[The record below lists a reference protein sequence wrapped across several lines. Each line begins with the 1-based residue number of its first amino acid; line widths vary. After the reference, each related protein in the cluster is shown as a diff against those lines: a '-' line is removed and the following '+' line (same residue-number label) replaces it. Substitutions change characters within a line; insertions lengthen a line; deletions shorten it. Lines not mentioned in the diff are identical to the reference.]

1 MVFQYVVKGG
11 IILIVSERIIIKS
24 LLYQLFKFGNV
35 SITAD
40 RYIQILE
47 MEKEP
52 QFKGFV
58 CPSASETIALCREQK
73 IHRKKDCRQNKNNKS
88 RAGNRRK
95 VAPES

>member
-24 LLYQLFKFGNV
+24 LLYQVFKFGNV

-52 QFKGFV
+52 QFKSFV
-58 CPSASETIALCREQK
+58 CPSASETIALCKVDSLIK
-73 IHRKKDCRQNKNNKS
+73 IIKIVFIKDNPNPIK
-88 RAGNRRK
+88 A
-95 VAPES
+95 